1 MTKCRK
7 CGRTLE
13 EVMQQDGIFCMHCDR
28 PFICERCKEIEEQE
42 TINSTFKKIY
52 NGTLQKKVDHLE
64 KQLEQQKSNW
74 AKLKQYLEK
83 AEEFGRSEHKEDLVV
98 LSICASNILKI
109 MEKLE
114 KGNED
119 EKNS

>member
-7 CGRTLE
+7 CGRILG
-13 EVMQQDGIFCMHCDR
+13 EVMQQDGGYSLTSDM
-28 PFICERCKEIEEQE
+28 PFICERCKKIEEQE
-42 TINSTFKKIY
+42 TINNTFKKIY
-52 NGTLQKKVDHLE
+52 NGTLQKRVEHLE

>member
-1 MTKCRK
+1 MTKCEK

-42 TINSTFKKIY
+42 TMNNILRNSI
-52 NGTLQKKVDHLE
+52 TLPKKVEQLE

-83 AEEFGRSEHKEDLVV
+83 AEEFGRSGHKEELIV
-98 LSICASNILKI
+98 LSVCASNILKI

>member
-1 MTKCRK
+1 MTKCEK

-28 PFICERCKEIEEQE
+28 PFICERCKKIEEQE
-42 TINSTFKKIY
+42 TINNTFKKIY
-52 NGTLQKKVDHLE
+52 NGTLQKRVEHLE

-74 AKLKQYLEK
+74 AKLKQYLE
-83 AEEFGRSEHKEDLVV
+83 EDLVV

-109 MEKLE
+109 IEKLE
-114 KGNED
+114 KGNKD

>member
-13 EVMQQDGIFCMHCDR
+13 EVMQQDGGYSLTSDM
-28 PFICERCKEIEEQE
+28 PFICERCKEIEKQE
-42 TINSTFKKIY
+42 TMNSIFKNNSKI
-52 NGTLQKKVDHLE
+52 LQKRVEHLE

-114 KGNED
+114 KG
-119 EKNS
+119 K